1 MATGFGARGNG
12 TVHIVDDD
20 GQVRRFLA
28 EVMTS
33 IGLDVEDYPSGD
45 EFMRRYNGDRVGCV
59 LLDIRMPRVTGPE
72 VHDWLRSRHPNV
84 PVIFLTGYADV
95 PTAVRAMR
103 HGAFDFLEKPFNVQQ
118 LIERVN
124 EAMRLAAREDQNRKA
139 QEDSGLA
146 SLTRRE
152 RDVLRGIVA
161 GHRNK
166 LIAAELGISER
177 TVETHRANLMVKMK
191 AQSVAELVT
200 LTLAADPDLLTR

>member
-1 MATGFGARGNG
+1 MGAGQGLESSG

-20 GQVRRFLA
+20 AQVRGFIS

-33 IGLDVEDYPSGD
+33 IGLQVEEYLSGD
-45 EFMRRYNGDRVGCV
+45 DFMGRFDAARVGCV

-72 VHDWLRSRHPNV
+72 VHDWLSERHPGV

-103 HGAFDFLEKPFNVQQ
+103 QGAFDFLEKPFNVQQ

-124 EAMRLAAREDQNRKA
+124 EAMRLARREDQQRKA
-139 QEDSGLA
+139 QESSGLA

-152 RDVLRGIVA
+152 RDVLKGIVA
-161 GHRNK
+161 GQRNK

-200 LTLAADPDLLTR
+200 ITLAADPDLLER